1 MHLISTLKWL
11 TAKYYQRN
19 IPHLAY
25 NGHVMSKNLATCQW
39 NISNGR
45 FLILNTLWYKLQ
57 HVYGNFH
64 VYPSCLNAQFR
75 GTQREILRKRPKN
88 NKKA

>member
-1 MHLISTLKWL
+1 MVYVRLISTLKWL

-39 NISNGR
+39 NVSNGR
-45 FLILNTLWYKLQ
+45 FLILDTL
-57 HVYGNFH
+57 
-64 VYPSCLNAQFR
+64 
-75 GTQREILRKRPKN
+75 
-88 NKKA
+88 